1 MYSTITAISLIS
13 VTVSLVFTLGFYVGK
28 IYTRNIDAK
37 NKELAEIQE
46 VSDRVDHIISKMVVH
61 QESWKKRDAENEL
74 HAVQYLL
81 EKAIEEEDY
90 EEAARLRDL
99 LKNNNLNEL

>member
-1 MYSTITAISLIS
+1 MYSTIAISLIS
-13 VTVSLVFTLGFYVGK
+13 LTLILVLILGFYLGK

-37 NKELAEIQE
+37 NKEIEEIQD
-46 VSDRVDHIISKMVVH
+46 VSDRVDHIISKMIVH
-61 QESWKKRDAENEL
+61 QESWKKRDVENEL
-74 HAVQYLL
+74 HAIQYLL